1 MGEHVMTEL
10 ASHGAAQ
17 ALLSVRQVTRRF
29 GTVQAVTDV
38 SLDLPDAPGG
48 IGIIGESGSGKTTL
62 ARLLL
67 GLIEPDEG
75 EVLFRGASL
84 GRLARSDQ
92 REFRAQVQPV
102 FQDGNEAL
110 DPRMSVRASI
120 LEALSVTGR
129 VRKDARD
136 GVVAELL
143 TDVGLDPMLAQ
154 RFPHELSGGQRQRVI
169 IARALAVQP
178 KVLIL
183 DEPTSA
189 LDVTVQARIL
199 DLLDRLRDEHQLG
212 MLLITH
218 NLAVVQRLCGTAHV
232 MFAGRVVESG
242 PTRVLLSTP
251 RHPYTRTLRDAV
263 PRLGGTPPATA
274 ERPWQAPAD
283 DGCAFRSRC
292 PLATEIC
299 ARERPVLRPVGAQLT
314 ACHHAE
320 ELDADAACPPLSVP
334 EAAG

>member
-1 MGEHVMTEL
+1 
-10 ASHGAAQ
+10 
-17 ALLSVRQVTRRF
+17 VTRRF
-29 GTVQAVTDV
+29 GTVQAVADV

-62 ARLLL
+62 ARILL
-67 GLIEPDEG
+67 GLLEPDEG
-75 EVLFRGASL
+75 EVLFRGAAVGRL
-84 GRLARSDQ
+84 GRGGR

-120 LEALSVTGR
+120 IEALSVTGR
-129 VRKDARD
+129 VGKDARD

-143 TDVGLDPMLAQ
+143 TDVGLDPALAQ

-169 IARALAVQP
+169 IARALAVRP

-263 PRLGGTPPATA
+263 PRLGGAPPATA
-274 ERPWQAPAD
+274 ERPWQAPAEE
-283 DGCAFRSRC
+283 GCAFRSRC

-299 ARERPVLRPVGAQLT
+299 ARERPALRLVGAQLT

-320 ELDADAACPPLSVP
+320 ALDDAAS
-334 EAAG
+334 EATSDARAL

>member
-1 MGEHVMTEL
+1 MTEMPSD
-10 ASHGAAQ
+10 AGAQ
-17 ALLSVRQVTRRF
+17 ALLSVRQATRRF
-29 GTVQAVTDV
+29 GAVQAVTDV
-38 SLDLPDAPGG
+38 SLEIPDAPGG

-62 ARLLL
+62 ARILL
-67 GLIEPDEG
+67 GLLEPDEG
-75 EVLFRGASL
+75 EVLFRGAAVGRL
-84 GRLARSDQ
+84 GRGGR

-120 LEALSVTGR
+120 VEALSVTGR
-129 VRKDARD
+129 VGKDRRA
-136 GVVAELL
+136 GAVADLL
-143 TDVGLDPMLAQ
+143 TDVGLDPALAQ

-169 IARALAVQP
+169 IARALAVRP

-274 ERPWQAPAD
+274 ERPWQAPAEE
-283 DGCAFRSRC
+283 GCAFRSRC

-299 ARERPVLRPVGAQLT
+299 ARERPVLRPVGAQLA

-320 ELDADAACPPLSVP
+320 ALDDAAS
-334 EAAG
+334 ETSDARAR